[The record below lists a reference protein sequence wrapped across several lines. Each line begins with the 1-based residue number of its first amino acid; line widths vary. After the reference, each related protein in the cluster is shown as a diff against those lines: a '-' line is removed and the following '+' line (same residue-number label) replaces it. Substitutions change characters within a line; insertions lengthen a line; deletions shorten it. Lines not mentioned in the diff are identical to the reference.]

1 MTTDSWHNPAMPSRP
16 PSPAH
21 PWIDGHLDLA
31 YIALRGADVER
42 PPAPGEARCVSMPA
56 LRAGRVRVVLATIFV
71 ERGPEGRGMPW
82 GYDGDDPDSSRDAAL
97 RQVEWYESL
106 ERRGGAKIIR
116 TRDDLDSQMRAGS
129 DAPPGLVLL
138 MEGADPIS
146 SGADV
151 AFWHARGVRVIGL
164 TWALG
169 SRWAGG
175 NATGGAL
182 SDGAED
188 VIRAIDSL
196 GIVHDASHLSDE
208 SFDGLISLTR
218 ARTVASHS
226 NARAL
231 LVTPASPAR
240 PDRHL
245 TDRQMR
251 IIAGRGGIIGLNL
264 YGKFLASGR
273 EATLADAVA
282 HVQHVASVAG
292 RATCALGSDFDG
304 GFGPDQVPAGLR
316 GPDQLDALADSLAAC
331 GWSAAERESIAWRA
345 WHDLLRDALPRA

>member
-1 MTTDSWHNPAMPSRP
+1 MHSRP
-16 PSPAH
+16 GAPSH
-21 PWIDGHLDLA
+21 PWIDGHVDLA
-31 YIALRGADVER
+31 YIALHGADISHA
-42 PPAPGEARCVSMPA
+42 PSPGEARCVSLPA
-56 LRAGRVRVVLATIFV
+56 MRAGRVRLILATIFV
-71 ERGPEGRGMPW
+71 ERGSEGRGTPW
-82 GYDGDDPDSSRDAAL
+82 GYDGDAPDTAREPAM
-97 RQVEWYESL
+97 RQLEWYERL
-106 ERRGGAKIIR
+106 ERAGSARIIR
-116 TRDDLDSQMRAGS
+116 TRDDLDALMRSGS

-146 SGADV
+146 DASDV
-151 AFWHARGVRVIGL
+151 AFWHARGVRVVGL

-182 SDGAED
+182 RDGADEI
-188 VIRAIDSL
+188 IRAIDAL

-208 SFDGLISLTR
+208 SFDGMMSSTR
-218 ARTVASHS
+218 ACVIASHS

-231 LVTPASPAR
+231 LRAPAPPAR

-251 IIAGRGGIIGLNL
+251 AIATRGGVIGLNL
-264 YGKFLASGR
+264 YGRFLASGR

-282 HVQHVASVAG
+282 HVQHAASVAG
-292 RATCALGSDFDG
+292 RATCVLGSDFDG
-304 GFGPDQVPAGLR
+304 GFGPDQVPAGVR
-316 GPDQLDALADSLAAC
+316 GPDQLDALTRALAAL
-331 GWSAAERESIAWRA
+331 GWSAAQCESFAWRA

>member
-1 MTTDSWHNPAMPSRP
+1 M
-16 PSPAH
+16 
-21 PWIDGHLDLA
+21 
-31 YIALRGADVER
+31 
-42 PPAPGEARCVSMPA
+42 
-56 LRAGRVRVVLATIFV
+56 RAGRVRVILATIFV
-71 ERGPEGRGMPW
+71 ERGAEARGRPW
-82 GYDGDDPDSSRDAAL
+82 GYDGEAPDTAREPAL
-97 RQVEWYESL
+97 RQLDWYEQL
-106 ERRGGAKIIR
+106 ERDGHARIIR
-116 TRDDLDSQMRAGS
+116 TREDLESVMAAAP
-129 DAPPGLVLL
+129 DAPPGLVIL
-138 MEGADPIS
+138 MEGADPICS
-146 SGADV
+146 AADV
-151 AFWHARGVRVIGL
+151 GFWHARGVRVIGL

-182 SDGAED
+182 RDGAED
-188 VIRAIDSL
+188 VIRAIDAL

-208 SFDGLISLTR
+208 SFDGLLSLTR
-218 ARTVASHS
+218 ARVVASHS

-231 LVTPASPAR
+231 LHAPASRAR

-251 IIAGRGGIIGLNL
+251 LIASRGGVIGLNL

-292 RATCALGSDFDG
+292 RATCVVGSDFDG

-316 GPDQLDALADSLAAC
+316 GPDCLDALADALASC

-345 WHDLLRDALPRA
+345 WHEVLRDALPRGITGREGQPMPHR